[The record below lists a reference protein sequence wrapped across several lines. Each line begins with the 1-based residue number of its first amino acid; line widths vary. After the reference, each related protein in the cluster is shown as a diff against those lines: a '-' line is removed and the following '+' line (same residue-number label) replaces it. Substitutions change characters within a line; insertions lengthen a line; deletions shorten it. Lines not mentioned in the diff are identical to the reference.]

1 MKALRIHGPKDLRYE
16 ELPDRPLGPDEAL
29 LAPKAVGICGTD
41 LEIFQ
46 GTMFYFT
53 AGMAKWPVI
62 LGHEWSAEVLAVGEN
77 VTEVKPGDKV
87 VGECTVACGHCEM
100 CRLGRYNECPNRR
113 ETGILNLDGAF
124 SDRMYYPAS
133 FLHKFEKI
141 SFDEAALT
149 EPTAVAVWGTKL
161 VEVNPSDYVAV
172 MGPGPIGLLAMQV
185 ARAYGAR
192 RVVMIGRRASR
203 LQMAKDLGA
212 DEVINLREED
222 LVSASRRVTDGR
234 MFDVILEATG
244 NPEVTKDLMKITRPY
259 GRISLMGLFNSQMGS
274 IDLDALVVGNITVKG
289 SLGSPGVWDET
300 INLIER
306 GLVNTKALI
315 THPFPLADVPQAFE
329 LMQDRTNDVVKICLK
344 P

>member
-1 MKALRIHGPKDLRYE
+1 MKALRIHGPKDIRYE
-16 ELPDRPLGPDEAL
+16 EVPDRPLLPTEAL
-29 LAPKAVGICGTD
+29 LAPRAVGICGTD

-53 AGMAKWPVI
+53 SGMAQWPVI
-62 LGHEWSAEVLAVGEN
+62 PGHEWSAEVLEVGAQ

-87 VGECTVACGHCEM
+87 VGECTVSCGHCEM

-133 FLHKFEKI
+133 FLHRFDGI
-141 SFDEAALT
+141 SFEEAALA
-149 EPTAVAVWGTKL
+149 EPTAIAVWGTKL
-161 VEVNPSDYVAV
+161 ASVNPSDYVAV
-172 MGPGPIGLLAMQV
+172 MGPGPIGLLAAQV

-203 LQMAKDLGA
+203 LRIARDLGV
-212 DEVINLREED
+212 DEAIDLREED
-222 LVSASRRVTDGR
+222 LVAAARRVTDGR

-244 NPEVTKDLMKITRPY
+244 NPEATKDLMKITRPY
-259 GRISLMGLFNSQMGS
+259 GRVSLMGLFNSQMGS
-274 IDLDALVVGNITVKG
+274 IDLDALVVGNITIRG
-289 SLGSPGVWDET
+289 SLGSPSVWDET
-300 INLIER
+300 LDLLECGQVR
-306 GLVNTKALI
+306 TAPLVTHSLALQS
-315 THPFPLADVPQAFE
+315 VPEAFE
-329 LMQDRTNDVVKICLK
+329 LMQDRSSDVIKISLR

>member
-329 LMQDRTNDVVKICLK
+329 LMQDRTSDVVKICLK

>member
-1 MKALRIHGPKDLRYE
+1 MKALRIHGPKDIRYE
-16 ELPDRPLGPDEAL
+16 DLPDRALGPDEAL
-29 LAPKAVGICGTD
+29 LAPRAVGICGTD

-53 AGMAKWPVI
+53 SGMAQWPVI

-77 VTEVKPGDKV
+77 VTEVRPGDKV
-87 VGECTVACGHCEM
+87 VGECTVSCGHCEM

-133 FLHKFEKI
+133 FLHRFDKI
-141 SFDEAALT
+141 SYEEAALT

-203 LQMAKDLGA
+203 LKLAEELGA
-212 DEVINLREED
+212 DEIINLREED
-222 LVSASRRVTDGR
+222 LVSAARRVTDGR

-274 IDLDALVVGNITVKG
+274 IDLDAMVIGNITIKG

-300 INLIER
+300 INLLER
-306 GLVNTKALI
+306 GLVKAKPLI
-315 THPFPLADVPQAFE
+315 THPFALNDVPQAFD
-329 LMQDRTNDVVKICLK
+329 LMQDRTSDVIKISLT

>member
-53 AGMAKWPVI
+53 AGMARWPVI

-77 VTEVKPGDKV
+77 VTQVKPGDKV
-87 VGECTVACGHCEM
+87 VGECTVSCGHCEM

-141 SFDEAALT
+141 SYDEAALT

-203 LQMAKDLGA
+203 LQLAKELGA

-244 NPEVTKDLMKITRPY
+244 NPAVTSDLMKITRPY

-274 IDLDALVVGNITVKG
+274 IDLDALVVGNITIKG

-300 INLIER
+300 ISLIER
-306 GLVNTKALI
+306 GHVNTKALI
-315 THPFPLADVPQAFE
+315 THPFALADVPQAFD
-329 LMQDRTNDVVKICLK
+329 LMQDRTSDVVKICLK

>member
-1 MKALRIHGPKDLRYE
+1 MKALRIHGPKDIRYE
-16 ELPDRPLGPDEAL
+16 DLPDRALGPDEAL
-29 LAPKAVGICGTD
+29 LAPRAVGICGTD

-53 AGMAKWPVI
+53 SGMAQWPVI

-87 VGECTVACGHCEM
+87 VGECTVSCGHCEM

-133 FLHKFEKI
+133 FLHQFDKI
-141 SFDEAALT
+141 SYEEAALT

-161 VEVNPSDYVAV
+161 VEVNPSDTVAV

-203 LQMAKDLGA
+203 LKLAEELGA
-212 DEVINLREED
+212 DEIIK
-222 LVSASRRVTDGR
+222 SARRGSSQR
-234 MFDVILEATG
+234 SAPSYRRPDVRR
-244 NPEVTKDLMKITRPY
+244 D
-259 GRISLMGLFNSQMGS
+259 
-274 IDLDALVVGNITVKG
+274 
-289 SLGSPGVWDET
+289 LGSHRQP
-300 INLIER
+300 
-306 GLVNTKALI
+306 
-315 THPFPLADVPQAFE
+315 
-329 LMQDRTNDVVKICLK
+329 
-344 P
+344 